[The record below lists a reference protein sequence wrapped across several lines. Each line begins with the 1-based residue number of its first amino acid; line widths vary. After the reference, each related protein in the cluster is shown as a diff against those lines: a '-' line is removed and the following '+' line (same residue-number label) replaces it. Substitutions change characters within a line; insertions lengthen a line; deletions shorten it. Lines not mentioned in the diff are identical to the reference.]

1 MKRLT
6 ASPRGLRVGGSGTHG
21 VAATAGHGTLGVL
34 PRAQPAAGSGKRRLP
49 LDLLLRCLICLT
61 AATHTREYTLKRMR
75 LGEVTFGTLCKLV
88 RVGLEECNAARDFSS
103 ARALMHM
110 ASTFYFAPA
119 PATASASPLASSQRS
134 VRLYFPPAARP
145 ANLPNCSWSG
155 SKKDVLYL
163 RQRVEDA
170 PIWKNNSFWKYMFT
184 GTYSPGCS
192 PPLLSLRIGGLT
204 TNPPNRYLRAGVQGK
219 SEGAEGLG
227 AG

>member
-1 MKRLT
+1 
-6 ASPRGLRVGGSGTHG
+6 
-21 VAATAGHGTLGVL
+21 
-34 PRAQPAAGSGKRRLP
+34 
-49 LDLLLRCLICLT
+49 
-61 AATHTREYTLKRMR
+61 MR

-110 ASTFYFAPA
+110 ASTFYFVPA

-134 VRLYFPPAARP
+134 VRLYSPPAARP

-184 GTYSPGCS
+184 GTYSPDCS
-192 PPLLSLRIGGLT
+192 PPCWSLRIGGLT
-204 TNPPNRYLRAGVQGK
+204 TNPPGRYLRAGVQGK